1 LLTENKDRNEQLI
14 HMVATRTETASL

>member
-1 LLTENKDRNEQLI
+1 LLSENKDRNEQLI